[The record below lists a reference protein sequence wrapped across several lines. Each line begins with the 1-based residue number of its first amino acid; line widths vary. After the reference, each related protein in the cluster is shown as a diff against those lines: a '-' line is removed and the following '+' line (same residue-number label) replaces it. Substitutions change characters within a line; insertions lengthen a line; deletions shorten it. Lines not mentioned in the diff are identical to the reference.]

1 MSGLRVFVDRRR
13 DELIAAA
20 GLLAIEV
27 NVIGVGEAMSG
38 RNPPLALDM
47 VVCAAFAI
55 PLAWRRRAPLRAT
68 LAMMTAALVQGIA
81 LLTSPPDMAVSVG
94 LIALMLFSLGRH
106 AEPRASLVGIAY
118 AVVAAVAV
126 TLLITP
132 GDIFFPVV
140 FFFLM
145 PWVAGRALRQ
155 RLLLARELAEQAART
170 EADREER
177 AARAIADERARIAR
191 ELHDVVAHSLTVM
204 VIQAGAARRIVDTQ
218 PERVVEVSETIKRM
232 GREALDEMRRLVGVM
247 GDGGEGAALA
257 PQPTLSDL
265 DSLVERARG
274 AGLDVELDVRG
285 ERVPLPPGVD
295 LSAYR
300 VIQEALTNTIKH
312 ARASRATVAVVFGEA
327 DLELTVSD
335 DGAGGE
341 ALVPSGGQGL
351 VGMRERVSLYGGE
364 FDAGPREGGGF
375 EVRARFPLR
384 QEAYA

>member
-1 MSGLRVFVDRRR
+1 MSGLRAFADRRR
-13 DELIAAA
+13 DELIAVA
-20 GLLAIEV
+20 GLLAIEG
-27 NVIGVGEAMSG
+27 NVIAVGEAMSG

-47 VVCAAFAI
+47 IVCAAFAI
-55 PLAWRRRAPLRAT
+55 PLAWRRRAPLPAT
-68 LAMMTAALVQGIA
+68 LAMMTAALVQGVA

-106 AEPRASLVGIAY
+106 AEPRASLVGIVY
-118 AVVAAVAV
+118 SVVAAVAV
-126 TLLITP
+126 TLIITP

-145 PWVAGRALRQ
+145 PWAAGRALRQ
-155 RLLLARELAEQAART
+155 RLLLARELAEQTART

-218 PERVVEVSETIKRM
+218 PERVAEVADTIKRM

-247 GDGGEGAALA
+247 GDGADGAALA
-257 PQPTLSDL
+257 PQPTLADL

-274 AGLDVELDVRG
+274 AGLEVELEVRG

-312 ARASRATVAVVFGEA
+312 GRASRATVAVVFGEA
-327 DLELTVSD
+327 DLELTVAD
-335 DGAGGE
+335 DGAGGD
-341 ALVPSGGQGL
+341 ALLPSGGQGL
-351 VGMRERVSLYGGE
+351 VGMRERVSLYGGD
-364 FDAGPREGGGF
+364 FDAGPRANGGF